1 MVGDLRKQR
10 AVRYAT
16 EADLDRHGCTIEE
29 CEEYEPYFEARIA
42 VFAGVDYRAIIAD
55 AEKPCRRRAWG
66 RRKQR
71 LSVRAPDF
79 RLLFWMRF
87 GPVMKSAT
95 TRVKRTR
102 VAFLS

>member
-55 AEKPCRRRAWG
+55 AENHADVVLGDGGNNDYPFVHRIFACY
-66 RRKQR
+66 
-71 LSVRAPDF
+71 
-79 RLLFWMRF
+79 F
-87 GPVMKSAT
+87 GCASA
-95 TRVKRTR
+95 R
-102 VAFLS
+102 S